1 MKKNAGLLIINFL
14 SILGIVISL
23 FFKKTIIVGPES
35 QLCTITT
42 VAPIFLLINIIA
54 TFIYLILDYHC
65 LLKEKNTKEI
75 SNDSKSDNIFILYLL
90 NSINLFSVIC
100 MIIFFWLYRI

>member
-23 FFKKTIIVGPES
+23 FFKKRIIVGPES

-54 TFIYLILDYHC
+54 SFIYLILNYHC
-65 LLKEKNTKEI
+65 LLKDKNVNEV
-75 SNDSKSDNIFILYLL
+75 SNDSKDDNIFILYLL
-90 NSINLFSVIC
+90 NSINLFSIVC
-100 MIIFFWLYRI
+100 MIIFFWIYRL